1 MKKWTRRNGVH
12 ITFYGHILWT
22 HTHIHILWTH
32 THTFYGHIHTC
43 IHIHTQLRKRSL
55 CNIKSMKKWTRRN
68 GVHITFYGHILWT
81 HTHIHILWTHTHLHT
96 YTHTT

>member
-1 MKKWTRRNGVH
+1 MD
-12 ITFYGHILWT
+12 
-22 HTHIHILWTH
+22 
-32 THTFYGHIHTC
+32 TFYGHIHTYTFYGHIHTHFMDTYTLG